1 MLSLDQ
7 DVVAHEG
14 LVSGHAARHAQAP
27 GRVVLGYMPTVRPPR
42 RPGSFVIERYAD
54 EYERRR
60 LSELIGRPELA
71 EDPGFATMK
80 ARAAHVDEVDEMV
93 SGWTR
98 GQTREAIM
106 TALNG
111 VDVFCGI
118 VKELPEVMT
127 DPHLHARGMLR
138 EIDDPRLGRITMWT
152 SPLRMNAEAPV
163 PQSLAPVLG
172 ADGDEFL
179 RAELGLDEAA
189 IAALRQR
196 KVI

>member
-1 MLSLDQ
+1 MATALP
-7 DVVAHEG
+7 
-14 LVSGHAARHAQAP
+14 AACRALQ
-27 GRVVLGYMPTVRPPR
+27 RVPASDGYVLILAGDNHRW
-42 RPGSFVIERYAD
+42 
-54 EYERRR
+54 RR

-80 ARAAHVDEVDEMV
+80 ARAANVDEVDEIV

-106 TALNG
+106 TALNR

-138 EIDDPRLGRITMWT
+138 EIDDPRLGASR
-152 SPLRMNAEAPV
+152 SGPRRF
-163 PQSLAPVLG
+163 G
-172 ADGDEFL
+172 
-179 RAELGLDEAA
+179 
-189 IAALRQR
+189 
-196 KVI
+196 